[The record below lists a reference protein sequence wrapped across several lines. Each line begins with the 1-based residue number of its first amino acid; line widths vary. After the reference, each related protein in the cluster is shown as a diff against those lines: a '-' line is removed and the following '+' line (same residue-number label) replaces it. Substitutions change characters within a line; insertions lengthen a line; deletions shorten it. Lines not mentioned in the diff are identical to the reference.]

1 MSAAGSPSRPP
12 RQELPST
19 LRNGTFAAFSE
30 WRSWPTG
37 AAGAPAQSPVSAL
50 SDRDVLR
57 IAELSRLAL
66 SADERARLGRELAAI
81 LTYVEQI
88 GAIDTSGIEPTSHVQ
103 LDWPTLRPDD
113 PRPSLSREEALRNAP
128 DAVRGRACSASRR

>member
-1 MSAAGSPSRPP
+1 MPGVPADQQVGTLWPRAQRRSRLAGRPGRP
-12 RQELPST
+12 AT
-19 LRNGTFAAFSE
+19 LA
-30 WRSWPTG
+30 
-37 AAGAPAQSPVSAL
+37 PVSAL

-66 SADERARLGRELAAI
+66 TPAERASLTRELAAI

-103 LDWPTLRPDD
+103 LDRPTLRADVPHAT
-113 PRPSLSREEALRNAP
+113 LGREDALRNAP
-128 DAVRGRACSASRR
+128 DGARGGLFRVPKVIG